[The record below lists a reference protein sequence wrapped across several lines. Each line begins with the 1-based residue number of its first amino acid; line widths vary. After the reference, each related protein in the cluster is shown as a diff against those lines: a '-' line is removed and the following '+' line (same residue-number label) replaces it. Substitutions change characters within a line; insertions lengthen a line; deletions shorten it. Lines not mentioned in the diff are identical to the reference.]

1 MGRVIKLLLYFFGYQ
16 LAFSGTI
23 MSYYFIKRGIFN
35 PADVSEI
42 ISDPLYIN
50 LVMIAQ
56 LLSTLAITLHI
67 LGWKYAN
74 FRTQLNKPVD
84 WKNIIPLSV
93 ALIVGMGLWTNYL
106 NELADLPNNMKET
119 FDLMMKNPLGIIS
132 IVIMAPLME
141 ELLFRGAIQ
150 GHLLKIWKNP
160 VWPIVV
166 SSLLFGIVHGNPAQ
180 IPFAFVLGLALG
192 WMYYLTGSIIPSIL
206 MHFIN
211 NGTAVLLFAFS
222 DNPDATMVSELG
234 NAGAIALAA
243 AGVIITIVSILFIK
257 KTETEKTVWY
267 EEKKEESDF

>member
-1 MGRVIKLLLYFFGYQ
+1 
-16 LAFSGTI
+16 

-74 FRTQLNKPVD
+74 FKTQLNKPVD

>member
-1 MGRVIKLLLYFFGYQ
+1 
-16 LAFSGTI
+16 
-23 MSYYFIKRGIFN
+23 
-35 PADVSEI
+35 
-42 ISDPLYIN
+42 
-50 LVMIAQ
+50 
-56 LLSTLAITLHI
+56 
-67 LGWKYAN
+67 
-74 FRTQLNKPVD
+74 
-84 WKNIIPLSV
+84 
-93 ALIVGMGLWTNYL
+93 
-106 NELADLPNNMKET
+106 
-119 FDLMMKNPLGIIS
+119 
-132 IVIMAPLME
+132 ME